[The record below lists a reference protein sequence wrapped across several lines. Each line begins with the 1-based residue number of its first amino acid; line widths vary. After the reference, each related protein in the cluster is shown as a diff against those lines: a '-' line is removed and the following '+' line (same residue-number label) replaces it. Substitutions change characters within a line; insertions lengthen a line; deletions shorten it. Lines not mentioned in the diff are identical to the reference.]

1 LANIAKECG
10 INYQNVNTR
19 WQHPKRQNCRQMLK
33 EIAHKF
39 AKKHGY
45 QLGENT

>member
-1 LANIAKECG
+1 LANIAKEFA

-19 WQHPKRQNCRQMLK
+19 WQHTKRQNCRQMLK
-33 EIAHKF
+33 EIAYKI
-39 AKKHGY
+39 AKRHGY